1 VEIGTSA
8 DKPSPY
14 NPSTLRKCLFDLK
27 MKSFLRPLA
36 ALLTLLTIAGL
47 VRADALG
54 SAGSIS
60 QQGPTAA
67 TPVSM
72 PTASRVVVYKRDR
85 KMLLMNGD
93 SILRTYKISLGLNP
107 IGHKERSG
115 DFRTPEGRYR
125 LTRRNP
131 RSDFFLSIQVSY
143 PNEADVKHAR
153 RNGWDSGGSIMI
165 HGLPNQLKH
174 TPTYYASSDWT
185 DGCIAVSNSDML
197 EIWLLTADNAPIEI
211 LP

>member
-1 VEIGTSA
+1 
-8 DKPSPY
+8 
-14 NPSTLRKCLFDLK
+14 
-27 MKSFLRPLA
+27 MKSFLRPLL
-36 ALLTLLTIAGL
+36 ALLTWVFAVGL
-47 VRADALG
+47 SPGAAADALG
-54 SAGSIS
+54 TASSVRS
-60 QQGPTAA
+60 GPTM
-67 TPVSM
+67 SM
-72 PTASRVVVYKRDR
+72 PTADRVVVYKSDR
-85 KMLLMNGD
+85 KLLLMSGD
-93 SILRTYKISLGLNP
+93 SILRTYKISLGLQP
-107 IGHKERSG
+107 IGPKERSG

-153 RNGWDSGGSIMI
+153 RNGWDTGGSIMI

-174 TPTYYASSDWT
+174 TPNYYANSDWT

-197 EIWLLTADNAPIEI
+197 EIWLLLADNSPIEI

>member
-1 VEIGTSA
+1 MHIAPGA
-8 DKPSPY
+8 PSPY
-14 NPSTLRKCLFDLK
+14 NPSRTRKCLFDRK

-36 ALLTLLTIAGL
+36 ALLTLLALAGL
-47 VRADALG
+47 AVSQLAIADAIG
-54 SAGSIS
+54 SSSSAVV
-60 QQGPTAA
+60 QGPTMQ
-67 TPVSM
+67 M
-72 PTASRVVVYKRDR
+72 PTADRVVVYKGDR
-85 KMLLMNGD
+85 KMLLMSGD

-107 IGHKERSG
+107 LGHKERAG

-143 PNEADVKHAR
+143 PNDADAKNAR
-153 RNGWDSGGSIMI
+153 RNGWESGGSIMI

-174 TPTYYASSDWT
+174 TPTYYTSSDWT